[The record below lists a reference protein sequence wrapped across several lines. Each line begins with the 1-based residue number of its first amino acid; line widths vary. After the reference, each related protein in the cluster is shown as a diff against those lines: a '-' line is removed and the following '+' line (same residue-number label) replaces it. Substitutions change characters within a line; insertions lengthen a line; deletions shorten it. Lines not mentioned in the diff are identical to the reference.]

1 MSFRV
6 HLVLFRQS
14 RLESS
19 LEHPCHPNART
30 RLYSVKS
37 LLPSSRR
44 PEAPFT
50 PHPTRESEF
59 LGLRGSSYRLT
70 WADNRRPRSQRSPH
84 VPGSFH
90 LAYRC
95 GYYPCARVLTC
106 PPWSGQPA
114 HRSKAILLLYY
125 SWAKASRSCFSC
137 SSGRLVE
144 MISKLYCLSSS
155 MTLSGA
161 VAPLVKANRAEVPG
175 VTFSRTCLM
184 KSSSIPTSA
193 IEPVSAPIPA
203 PIAAPRKGTKKI
215 SPNRKPQK
223 APPRAPAPAVPC
235 SWRVVGF
242 LLPCGQLSTAASSR
256 VIIWRSCRPSRAMST
271 LSAPPG
277 SLNFSTESVAIRYSL
292 SFALDR
298 TTPVSIASSRSTSVA
313 AAAVRDSPSLLQIR
327 LTILARTS

>member
-6 HLVLFRQS
+6 HLALFRQS

-19 LEHPCHPNART
+19 LEHPCRPNART

-44 PEAPFT
+44 PETPFT
-50 PHPTRESEF
+50 PHPTRQSEF
-59 LGLRGSSYRLT
+59 SGLRGSSYRLT

-193 IEPVSAPIPA
+193 IEPVSAPI
-203 PIAAPRKGTKKI
+203 AAPRKGTKKI
-215 SPNRKPQK
+215 SPIRKPQN
-223 APPRAPAPAVPC
+223 APQPARPPC
-235 SWRVVGF
+235 NSRDLGF
-242 LLPCGQLSTAASSR
+242 LLPWGQLTTAASSS
-256 VIIWRSCRPSRAMST
+256 VINCRSCMPCRAIRT
-271 LSAPPG
+271 RSAP
-277 SLNFSTESVAIRYSL
+277 
-292 SFALDR
+292 
-298 TTPVSIASSRSTSVA
+298 
-313 AAAVRDSPSLLQIR
+313 
-327 LTILARTS
+327 